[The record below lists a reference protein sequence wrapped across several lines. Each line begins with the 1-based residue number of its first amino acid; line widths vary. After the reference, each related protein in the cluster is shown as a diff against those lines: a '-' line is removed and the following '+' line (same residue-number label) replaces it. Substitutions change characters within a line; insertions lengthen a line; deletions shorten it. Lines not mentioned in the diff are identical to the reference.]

1 MIGIH
6 TNQQAFPMNPLLPLD
21 EDSVLEAFRNIRVYE
36 HREDGKRAVN
46 KPLLLLLALGIVQ
59 REGRRLLSYVE
70 IETKL
75 ISLLEEFGPHRATYS
90 ASYPFWYLQ
99 NDDDGRLWIVDSPD
113 QFAHRKGK
121 KSEPTVT
128 ELRTK
133 RAQGGLHSAVF
144 DKLVSNPKLLREAA
158 RELLIR
164 HFPETLHDDIV
175 SEVGLNLDVDRYG
188 KGIRDPRFRTDVLSA
203 YAHRCAICGYEASLA
218 GKHVGLEAAHIKW
231 VQMLGP
237 NKICNGLAMC
247 SLHHKLF
254 DAGAFTIMFVAG
266 VYRIVF
272 SGKLSSGQETFR
284 NSLVRL
290 HQANLNLLP
299 LNPADHPGTDF
310 LHWHYR
316 EVFKPPPLQ
325 ISGIS
330 A

>member
-1 MIGIH
+1 MFGFGG
-6 TNQQAFPMNPLLPLD
+6 NRQVLPMTQFQSFD
-21 EDSVLEAFRNIRVYE
+21 DDACLEAFRNLRVYE
-36 HREDGKRAVN
+36 HKEDGKRAVN
-46 KPLLLLLALGIVQ
+46 KPLLLLLALAVAQ
-59 REGRRLLSYVE
+59 REGRRLLSYIE
-70 IETKL
+70 IENKL
-75 ISLLEEFGPHRATYS
+75 ISLLEEFGPHRATHS

-99 NDDDGRLWIVDSPD
+99 NDDDGRLWTVENPD

-133 RAQGGLHSAVF
+133 RAQGGLHVAVF
-144 DKLVSNPKLLREAA
+144 DKLIAKPKLLREAA
-158 RELLIR
+158 RELLNR

-175 SEVGLNLDVDRYG
+175 TEVGLNLDVDRYG
-188 KGIRDPRFRTDVLSA
+188 KGIRDPRFRTDVLTA
-203 YAHRCAICGYEASLA
+203 YAHRCAVCGYEANLA

-237 NKICNGLAMC
+237 NKVCNGLAMC

-254 DAGAFTIMFVAG
+254 DAGAFTIMFAAN
-266 VYRIVF
+266 VYRIIF

-290 HQANLNLLP
+290 HQANLDLLP
-299 LNPADHPGTDF
+299 FNPADHPCIDF

-325 ISGIS
+325 ISLAS
-330 A
+330 S